1 MKHWILLATL
11 GLSGC
16 AGGLL
21 DDIWAP
27 KELTL
32 EADDRTYLVRVQSDP
47 VDFTYFSRVTNPTF
61 DLAKEDREAVVKLVE
76 NQVGP
81 VMCDGKKMHLET
93 FLLGRFPDRD
103 PVRYLP
109 SLGTYQL
116 VTKCVY

>member
-16 AGGLL
+16 AGGVL

-32 EADDRTYLVRVQSDP
+32 QADDRTYLVRVQSDP
-47 VDFTYFSRVTNPTF
+47 LDFTYFNRVTNPTF
-61 DLAKEDREAVVKLVE
+61 DLGKDDREAVVKLVE
-76 NQVGP
+76 NQVGAEI
-81 VMCDGKKMHLET
+81 CDSGKMHLET
-93 FLLGRFPDRD
+93 ILLGRFPNED

-109 SLGTYQL
+109 ALGTYQL

>member
-1 MKHWILLATL
+1 MKHWIVLAAFT
-11 GLSGC
+11 LSGC
-16 AGGLL
+16 AGSMF

-27 KELTL
+27 KNLTL
-32 EADDRTYLVRVQSDP
+32 TEDDKTYLVRVQSDP

-61 DLAKEDREAVVKLVE
+61 DLTKDDREAVVKLVE

-81 VMCDGKKMHLET
+81 VMCDGKPMHLET
-93 FLLGRFPDRD
+93 ILLGRFPDRD